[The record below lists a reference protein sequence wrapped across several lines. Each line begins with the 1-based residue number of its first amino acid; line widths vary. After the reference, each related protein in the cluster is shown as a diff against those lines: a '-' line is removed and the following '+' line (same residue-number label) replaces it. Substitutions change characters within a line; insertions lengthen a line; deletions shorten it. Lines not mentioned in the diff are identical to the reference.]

1 MDNADMENA
10 DMENADME
18 NADMENANM
27 ENADIEN
34 RDIENVD
41 KNIKN
46 SCMVDGLKIS
56 CFFQILDKIA
66 LKLIHTVTIWS
77 TPYSWFL
84 PTLQCNVPNFVA
96 KFGN

>member
-1 MDNADMENA
+1 MD
-10 DMENADME
+10 NADME

-66 LKLIHTVTIWS
+66 LKLIHTVTI
-77 TPYSWFL
+77 
-84 PTLQCNVPNFVA
+84 
-96 KFGN
+96 